1 MKTSIISALVLI
13 IWSTS
18 LFSQEALKEKL
29 SQEGVVVTYE
39 WKPSDKKD
47 ANSKLQ
53 LCLVIENTNTYAVK
67 MEFVLEFYL
76 KGEVYEES
84 LVQKFCIKPGKQ
96 IKGKKYGLCW
106 ISEEVS
112 KEEINGP
119 DFKWEMG
126 ELELKKVEACN

>member
-1 MKTSIISALVLI
+1 MKTSVATLLLLVLG
-13 IWSTS
+13 SSS

-29 SQEGVVVTYE
+29 NQEGVVITYE

-47 ANSKLQ
+47 ADSKLQ
-53 LCLVIENTNTYAVK
+53 LCLVINNTNEHAVN
-67 MEFVLEFYL
+67 MEFIVEFYL

-84 LVQKFCIKPGKQ
+84 LAQKFCLKPGKQ

-112 KEEINGP
+112 NEEINGT
-119 DFKWEMG
+119 DFKWEIG
-126 ELELKKVEACN
+126 ELKMKKTEACN